1 MRIARNSILSF
12 VLAGGIGKRLFPL
25 TVERTKPSVPFGG
38 KYRIIDFALS
48 NLVNSGLYSIYVLVQ
63 YKSQS
68 LIEHV
73 RTSWKKTGFLP
84 EHFITIVPPQMRR
97 EEIQEAFY
105 RGTADS
111 IYQNINLIYDFNPR
125 LVAVFAGD
133 HIYRMDVRQMID
145 HHNKTKADLTI
156 AVTPIDGR
164 YATEFG
170 IVKFNSAGRITEFQ
184 EKPQDC
190 KIRNVF
196 ASMGNY
202 IFNAGTLVETLEE
215 MIETTK
221 SHDFG
226 HDIIPYLIK
235 KKAKVQAYDFST
247 NRIPGMKKYEAPY
260 YWRDAGTIKSYWRA
274 NMDLLGERPAIDLA
288 NRAWPIYA
296 SSTDLPP
303 SYTIDT
309 VLDNTLVGAGMR
321 AHSAVVRNSI
331 LGRGVIIKKGAQ
343 ILDSIIMDF
352 TVIGENC
359 RIKKAI
365 IDRYNNISAGT
376 SIGVNKESDAKK
388 YFLDPSGIVVVKRG
402 ERKKPWY

>member
-1 MRIARNSILSF
+1 MRAAKNSILSF
-12 VLAGGIGKRLFPL
+12 VLAGGIGKRLYPL
-25 TVERTKPSVPFGG
+25 TLERTKPSVPFGG

-73 RTSWKKTGFLP
+73 RTSWKRTGFLP

-125 LVAVFAGD
+125 MVAVFAGD

-145 HHNKTKADLTI
+145 QHNKTKADLTI

-164 YATEFG
+164 YACEFG
-170 IVKFNSAGRITEFQ
+170 ILKFNSSGRITEFQ
-184 EKPQDC
+184 EKP
-190 KIRNVF
+190 KNFKARTAF

-202 IFNAGTLVETLEE
+202 IFNADTLVETLEG

-235 KKAKVQAYDFST
+235 KKAKVYAYDFSSNT
-247 NRIPGMKKYEAPY
+247 IPDMKKYEAPY
-260 YWRDAGTIKSYWRA
+260 WRDVGTIDSYWRA
-274 NMDLLGERPAIDLA
+274 NMDLLGERPIIDLA
-288 NRAWPIYA
+288 NRSWPIYA

-303 SYTIDT
+303 TYTIDT

-331 LGRGVIIKKGAQ
+331 LGRGVIIEKGAH
-343 ILDSIIMDF
+343 IIDSIIMDY
-352 TVIGENC
+352 TVIGKNC

-365 IDRYNNISAGT
+365 IDRYNTIPAGT
-376 SIGVNKESDAKK
+376 SIGVSKESDAKN
-388 YFLDPSGIVVVKRG
+388 YILDQSGIVVLKRG

>member
-1 MRIARNSILSF
+1 MRTARNSILSF
-12 VLAGGIGKRLFPL
+12 VLAGGIGKRLYPL

-38 KYRIIDFALS
+38 KYRIIDFALR
-48 NLVNSGLYSIYVLVQ
+48 NLINSGLYSIYVLVQ

-125 LVAVFAGD
+125 MVAVFAGD

-145 HHNKTKADLTI
+145 QHTKTKADLTI

-164 YATEFG
+164 YASEFG

-184 EKPQDC
+184 EKPKDC
-190 KIRNVF
+190 KEKTLF

-202 IFNAGTLVETLEE
+202 IFNAGALVDTLEE

-235 KKAKVQAYDFST
+235 KKAKVYAYDFST
-247 NRIPGMKKYEAPY
+247 NRIPDMKKY
-260 YWRDAGTIKSYWRA
+260 
-274 NMDLLGERPAIDLA
+274 
-288 NRAWPIYA
+288 
-296 SSTDLPP
+296 
-303 SYTIDT
+303 
-309 VLDNTLVGAGMR
+309 
-321 AHSAVVRNSI
+321 
-331 LGRGVIIKKGAQ
+331 
-343 ILDSIIMDF
+343 
-352 TVIGENC
+352 
-359 RIKKAI
+359 
-365 IDRYNNISAGT
+365 
-376 SIGVNKESDAKK
+376 
-388 YFLDPSGIVVVKRG
+388 
-402 ERKKPWY
+402 